1 MAHKKW
7 NQQFVLCERKPSQRI
22 REQSE
27 GNKSNRKKNTKEKAK
42 TESTKQSNESTTNYR
57 RKMHSNW
64 VAQCITNTQQ
74 QSSVQIFTL
83 QIEITNKQCKICY
96 CLYPIWFIWKWNVH
110 HCDCPLW
117 IFFLLTHVWVHFH
130 WRIALFNELPF
141 SFSVS
146 ILWLQ
151 WQCRLANVD

>member
-1 MAHKKW
+1 MNGTQKVKPTIRFVWEKTITKNTRAKQSKAKRR
-7 NQQFVLCERKPSQRI
+7 QQKQP
-22 REQSE
+22 
-27 GNKSNRKKNTKEKAK
+27 KKNTKEKAK

-117 IFFLLTHVWVHFH
+117 IFFLLTHVMS
-130 WRIALFNELPF
+130 
-141 SFSVS
+141 SFSLKNCSFHLLIFCFHLMIAMAMPVS
-146 ILWLQ
+146 
-151 WQCRLANVD
+151 